1 MKRKW
6 ILTRDK
12 IFLVEST
19 SFFYLSS
26 KHFVYLSEENKTD
39 IFFTGFFFFFKKKG
53 NFSSIAVKIFLIQI

>member
-53 NFSSIAVKIFLIQI
+53 NFSSIAVKILIQI